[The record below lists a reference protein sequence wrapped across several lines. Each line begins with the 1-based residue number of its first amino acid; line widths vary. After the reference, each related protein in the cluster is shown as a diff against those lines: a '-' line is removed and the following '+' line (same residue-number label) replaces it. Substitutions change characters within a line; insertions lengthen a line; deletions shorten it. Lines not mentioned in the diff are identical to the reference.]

1 MGFTEYLL
9 YVVVYKIDS
18 FWNLSAHASNHGNRF
33 KTSGQVSFN
42 TMFSLLSNKPQHFP
56 SIFWIN
62 RCMRNKLCH
71 QMVTFVMFNWY
82 KLLH

>member
-18 FWNLSAHASNHGNRF
+18 FWNLSAHASNHGNHF

-42 TMFSLLSNKPQHFP
+42 TM
-56 SIFWIN
+56 
-62 RCMRNKLCH
+62 
-71 QMVTFVMFNWY
+71 MFNWY